1 MPRADYMKALPTI
14 NTILFI
20 ICIPVLLITTN
31 VRFAVN
37 DIRLYEYG
45 FNKYEVSKT
54 TGLDNEELT
63 QTAQRLIDYFN
74 SDEEFTDIEVFQ
86 EREIAHLKDVKGL
99 IQLVY
104 RLQIGILF
112 FILIYI
118 AFNFLLLRRA
128 LWREIARR
136 FLWGSIATIG
146 LIAVLGF
153 LALVGFDDLF
163 LWFHLVSFRNELWQ
177 LSPDAMLLL
186 MFPQGFFNDATL
198 FIAAGTILEAAIIG
212 GIGWGFLRFGK
223 EAKPEPESS
232 QE

>member
-1 MPRADYMKALPTI
+1 MKALPTI

-45 FNKYEVSKT
+45 FNKYEVSET
-54 TGLDNEELT
+54 TGLDNEELK
-63 QTAQRLIDYFN
+63 QTAQQLIDYFN
-74 SDEEFTDIEVFQ
+74 SDEEFTAIKVFQ
-86 EREIAHLKDVKGL
+86 EREVAHLKDVKGL

-104 RLQIGILF
+104 RLQIGTLV

-118 AFNFLLLRRA
+118 IFNFLLLRRA

-136 FLWGSIATIG
+136 LVWGGLATIG
-146 LIAVLGF
+146 LVAILGF
-153 LALVGFDDLF
+153 LSLVGFDDLF
-163 LWFHLVSFRNELWQ
+163 LWFHLVSFRNDLWQ

-186 MFPQGFFNDATL
+186 MFPQGFFNDAAL
-198 FIAAGTILEAAIIG
+198 FIAGGTLLEAALIG
-212 GIGWGFLRFGK
+212 GIAWGFLRFRK
-223 EAKPEPESS
+223 EAESEPASS

>member
-1 MPRADYMKALPTI
+1 
-14 NTILFI
+14 
-20 ICIPVLLITTN
+20 
-31 VRFAVN
+31 
-37 DIRLYEYG
+37 
-45 FNKYEVSKT
+45 
-54 TGLDNEELT
+54 
-63 QTAQRLIDYFN
+63 
-74 SDEEFTDIEVFQ
+74 VFQ

-128 LWREIARR
+128 LWREIAKR
-136 FLWGSIATIG
+136 LVWGGLATIG
-146 LIAVLGF
+146 LIAILGF
-153 LALVGFDDLF
+153 FALVGFDELF

-212 GIGWGFLRFGK
+212 GIGWGFLRFRK
-223 EAKPEPESS
+223 EAKPEPE
-232 QE
+232 

>member
-1 MPRADYMKALPTI
+1 MKALSTI

-54 TGLDNEELT
+54 TGLDNEKLT

-104 RLQIGILF
+104 RLQIGIMF

-128 LWREIARR
+128 LWREIAKR
-136 FLWGSIATIG
+136 LVWGGLATIG

-186 MFPQGFFNDATL
+186 MFPQSFFNDATL
-198 FIAAGTILEAAIIG
+198 FIAAGTILEAAVIG
-212 GIGWGFLRFGK
+212 GIAWVLLRRK
-223 EAKPEPESS
+223 RQAESEPASS

>member
-1 MPRADYMKALPTI
+1 MKALPTI
-14 NTILFI
+14 NTILFV

-45 FNKYEVSKT
+45 FNKYEVTET
-54 TGLDNEELT
+54 TGLDDEELT

-74 SDEEFTDIEVFQ
+74 SDEEYTDIEVFK
-86 EREIAHLKDVKGL
+86 EREVEHLKDVKGL

-104 RLQIGILF
+104 RLQIGTLI
-112 FILIYI
+112 FILIYV

-136 FLWGSIATIG
+136 LVWGGLATIG
-146 LIAVLGF
+146 LIVILGF

-163 LWFHLVSFRNELWQ
+163 LWFHLVSFRNDLWQ

-198 FIAAGTILEAAIIG
+198 FLAGGTILEAAVIG
-212 GIGWGFLRFGK
+212 GIAWAAGTKLRDKGL
-223 EAKPEPESS
+223 KPLV
-232 QE
+232 

>member
-1 MPRADYMKALPTI
+1 MKALPTI

>member
-1 MPRADYMKALPTI
+1 MKALSTI

-54 TGLDNEELT
+54 TGLDNEKLT

-104 RLQIGILF
+104 RLQIGIMF

-118 AFNFLLLRRA
+118 AFNFLL
-128 LWREIARR
+128 
-136 FLWGSIATIG
+136 
-146 LIAVLGF
+146 
-153 LALVGFDDLF
+153 
-163 LWFHLVSFRNELWQ
+163 
-177 LSPDAMLLL
+177 
-186 MFPQGFFNDATL
+186 
-198 FIAAGTILEAAIIG
+198 
-212 GIGWGFLRFGK
+212 
-223 EAKPEPESS
+223 
-232 QE
+232 

>member
-1 MPRADYMKALPTI
+1 MKALPKI

-45 FNKYEVSKT
+45 FNKYEVTET
-54 TGLDNEELT
+54 TGLSNEELI
-63 QTAQRLIDYFN
+63 QTARRLIDYFN
-74 SDEEFTDIEVFQ
+74 SDEEYTDIEVFK
-86 EREIAHLKDVKGL
+86 EREVEHLKDVKGL

-104 RLQIGILF
+104 RLQIGTLVF
-112 FILIYI
+112 TLVYI
-118 AFNFLLLRRA
+118 AFNFLLLKRA

-136 FLWGSIATIG
+136 LVWGGLAAIG
-146 LIAVLGF
+146 LIVILGF

-163 LWFHLVSFRNELWQ
+163 LWFHLVSFRNDLWQ

-198 FIAAGTILEAAIIG
+198 FLAGGTILEAAVIG
-212 GIGWGFLRFGK
+212 GIAWGLLKKTSRQG
-223 EAKPEPESS
+223 A
-232 QE
+232 

>member
-1 MPRADYMKALPTI
+1 MKALPTI

-74 SDEEFTDIEVFQ
+74 SDEEFTDIKVFQ

>member
-1 MPRADYMKALPTI
+1 MKALPTI

-128 LWREIARR
+128 LWREIAKR
-136 FLWGSIATIG
+136 LVWGGLATIG
-146 LIAVLGF
+146 LIAILGF
-153 LALVGFDDLF
+153 FALVGFDELF

-212 GIGWGFLRFGK
+212 GIGWGFLRFRK
-223 EAKPEPESS
+223 EAKPEPE
-232 QE
+232 

>member
-1 MPRADYMKALPTI
+1 MKALPTI

-45 FNKYEVSKT
+45 FNKYEVTET
-54 TGLDNEELT
+54 TGLDDEELT
-63 QTAQRLIDYFN
+63 QTARRLIDYFN
-74 SDEEFTDIEVFQ
+74 SDEEYTDIEVFK
-86 EREIAHLKDVKGL
+86 EREVEHLKDVKGL

-104 RLQIGILF
+104 RLQIGTLI

-128 LWREIARR
+128 LWRELARR
-136 FLWGSIATIG
+136 LVWGGLAAIG
-146 LIAVLGF
+146 LIVILGF

-163 LWFHLVSFRNELWQ
+163 LWFHLVSFRNDLWQ
-177 LSPDAMLLL
+177 LSADAMLLL

-198 FIAAGTILEAAIIG
+198 FLAGGTILEAAVIG
-212 GIGWGFLRFGK
+212 GIAWCLLKKTSRQDRK
-223 EAKPEPESS
+223 STRLNSS
-232 QE
+232 HGYIS

>member
-1 MPRADYMKALPTI
+1 MKALPTI

-74 SDEEFTDIEVFQ
+74 SDEEFTDIKVFQ

-223 EAKPEPESS
+223 EAKPEPE
-232 QE
+232 

>member
-1 MPRADYMKALPTI
+1 MKALPTI

-45 FNKYEVSKT
+45 FNKYEVSET
-54 TGLDNEELT
+54 TGLDNEELK

-86 EREIAHLKDVKGL
+86 EREISHLKDVKGL

-104 RLQIGILF
+104 RLQIGTLI

-118 AFNFLLLRRA
+118 IFNFLMLRHA
-128 LWREIARR
+128 HWRNIAKR
-136 FLWGSIATIG
+136 LVWGGLATIA
-146 LIAVLGF
+146 LVAILGV

-198 FIAAGTILEAAIIG
+198 FIAAGTILEAIIIG
-212 GIGWGFLRFGK
+212 GIAWVLLRWK
-223 EAKPEPESS
+223 REAESEPASS